1 MATKIVM
8 PKLGMAMKE
17 GQVAKWV
24 KNSGDA
30 VSPEDPIVV
39 VMSKKITFEV
49 KAPVAGV
56 VHAHVEAKQMRPVG
70 ALIGWILEPGE
81 AVPEGGDDIEEVEVT
96 EVGAAPAPA
105 AAKTPAA
112 QPAPAA
118 KKGGFVPASPAA
130 RRMAKDKG
138 IDLGDVTGSG
148 PGGRVTESDVE
159 QYEAA
164 QAAKAAEQPL
174 ATSAAKW
181 LAQDKGIDLSQVQGS
196 GPGGRIT
203 EADVERAAAP
213 SPAPAAAAQS
223 VPYSGM
229 RQMIGEHMLRSL
241 QETAQVTVTHEIDAT
256 ELVKLR
262 GQLKADYNPTF
273 TDLLIIAVAKTL
285 KKHPRV
291 NCTLVGD
298 EIQLLSDI
306 HLGVAVALDEGLIV
320 PVVRHADRLSL
331 PAVVQ
336 ETARLAAGARDG
348 SLGVDEVT
356 GSTFTITNL
365 GSYGTD
371 AFTPIINAPEAAILG
386 VGRIVQKPWVH
397 EGEIAIRSMMML
409 SLTIDHRLLDGAP
422 GAAFLRDLGL
432 MLSNPYRILV

>member
-24 KNSGDA
+24 KNSGDEVA
-30 VSPEDPIVV
+30 AEDPIVV

-49 KAPVAGV
+49 KAPVAGI
-56 VHAHVEAKQMRPVG
+56 VHAHVETKQTRPVG
-70 ALIGWILEPGE
+70 AVIGWILEPGE
-81 AVPEGGDDIEEVEVT
+81 AVPEGGDEIEEVEVT
-96 EVGAAPAPA
+96 EVPSAAGAPAAAAPAAAPAPA
-105 AAKTPAA
+105 A
-112 QPAPAA
+112 
-118 KKGGFVPASPAA
+118 KKDGFVLASPAA
-130 RRMAKDKG
+130 RRLAKDKG
-138 IDLGDVTGSG
+138 IDLADVTGTG
-148 PGGRVTESDVE
+148 PRGRVTEADIE
-159 QYEAA
+159 QYEAE
-164 QAAKAAEQPL
+164 QAAKKAAEPL

-181 LAQDKGIDLSQVQGS
+181 LAQEKGIDLSQVTGT
-196 GPGGRIT
+196 GTGGRIT

-213 SPAPAAAAQS
+213 AAAPVIAAAN

-229 RQMIGEHMLRSL
+229 RQMIGEHMHQSL

-262 GQLKADYNPTF
+262 GQLKAEFDLTF
-273 TDLLIIAVAKTL
+273 TDLLIVAVAKTL
-285 KKHPRV
+285 KKHPRL

-298 EIQLLSDI
+298 EIQLLPDI
-306 HLGVAVALDEGLIV
+306 HIGVAVALDEGLIV
-320 PVVRHADRLSL
+320 PVVRYADRLSL
-331 PAVVQ
+331 PSVVQ
-336 ETARLAAGARDG
+336 ETKRLAEGARDG
-348 SLGVDEVT
+348 TLGVDEVA

-409 SLTIDHRLLDGAP
+409 SLTIDHRLVDGAP